1 MDTEGYA
8 DLRRQL
14 HARRDAIAGEWQR
27 AIARTAF
34 SPADPT
40 TVRHALARLTGEA
53 GELLTAEQFAPER
66 AQDLG
71 VALVALGYTAP
82 EALRGTM
89 RMLGRELSA
98 DLPSAQLAAL
108 QPRLAALLRELA
120 FGFCAALRDMILAE
134 QEDERRGQLA
144 ERRRIEAALRA
155 SEAQLRAVVGNLP
168 IALLALDQTGS
179 VTVAEGRGLAALGL
193 VREEAIGRSAFD
205 LFAAEPI
212 LVGELRR
219 ALAGEECAAVV
230 TLGELVVEAR
240 HTPLRDEEGA
250 IVGAIAV
257 ALDITARVRAEERLR
272 AVVGHAPIVLF
283 VLDPRGTVTLSVGQG
298 LAALHRRPD
307 ETPVGHSIFEVYRDT
322 PTVLDHAR
330 RALTGEAFI
339 ARTIIDGATYETY
352 YLPLRATDGT
362 LTGVLGV
369 GTDITARAR
378 AEAALRR
385 REARLSA
392 TEEALLPLLVRADLT
407 TYRQVGAPLGLRPE
421 RVRDLVKSIAAKLGV
436 ESERDVVSA
445 AIRERE
451 LL

>member
-1 MDTEGYA
+1 MDTGGRA
-8 DLRRQL
+8 ARRQQL
-14 HARRDAIAGEWQR
+14 HARRDASAGEWQR
-27 AIARTAF
+27 AVARTAF
-34 SPADPT
+34 SPADPA
-40 TVRHALARLTGEA
+40 TVGRALARLLDEA
-53 GELLTAEQFAPER
+53 GDVLSAEQFVPER
-66 AQDLG
+66 AQELG
-71 VALVALGYTAP
+71 AALVALGYAAP
-82 EALRGTM
+82 KALRGTL
-89 RMLGRELSA
+89 RTLGRELSA
-98 DLPSAQLAAL
+98 DLPPAQLAAL

-120 FGFCAALRDMILAE
+120 VGFCAALRDTILAE

-168 IALLALDQTGS
+168 IALLALDRAGNI
-179 VTVAEGRGLAALGL
+179 TVAEGRGLAALGL
-193 VREEAIGRSAFD
+193 TREGAIGRSAFD
-205 LFAAEPI
+205 LFATEPI

-219 ALAGEECAAVV
+219 ALAGEERAAVV
-230 TLGELVVEAR
+230 TLGALTIEAR
-240 HTPLRDEEGA
+240 HTPLRDEGGA
-250 IVGAIAV
+250 IVGAIMV
-257 ALDITARVRAEERLR
+257 SLDVTARAHAEERLR

-283 VLDPRGTVTLSVGQG
+283 ALDPRGTVTLSVGQG

-322 PTVLDHAR
+322 PMVLDHAR
-330 RALTGEAFI
+330 RALAGEAFI
-339 ARTIIDGATYETY
+339 ARTTVADATYETC

-392 TEEALLPLLVRADLT
+392 TEEALLPLLVRADLR
-407 TYRQVGAPLGLRPE
+407 TYREVGAPLGLGSE